1 MRVERRYEASAEAWP
16 DLELVQHMRRGEP
29 AAIRE
34 FYRRFTPVLWK
45 EARRAHVYP
54 ALRDDVVNDCL
65 GDGAMRLMRPE
76 APVPASL
83 TAYLITALRNRMSN
97 DRRAAR
103 RRATLGAASAAVA
116 HAETGERVVRE
127 ACSEASLRASA
138 GPAFEAP
145 PLSPVLA
152 RLWSLIDGAATSE
165 EHRLMRWLAAS
176 VPQSLAA
183 EWLGI
188 THNAARVR
196 ALRLRDRLMGVAL
209 RSGEQWA
216 PEERRELYAFLRRCG
231 CLERARG
238 VLERSRASPPR
249 NAGTGRGD
257 RGSSQEEP

>member
-1 MRVERRYEASAEAWP
+1 MRVERRYEADAEVWP
-16 DLELVQHMRRGEP
+16 DQELVRRMRRDEP
-29 AAIRE
+29 AAVRE
-34 FYRRFTPVLWK
+34 FYRRFTSVLRK
-45 EARRAHVYP
+45 EARRAHVHP
-54 ALRDDVVNDCL
+54 ALCDDVVNDCL

-76 APVPASL
+76 VPAPVSL
-83 TAYLITALRNRMSN
+83 TGYLITALRNRMSN

-103 RRATLGAASAAVA
+103 RRATLGAASAAMA
-116 HAETGERVVRE
+116 QAETGERVVRE

-152 RLWSLIDGAATSE
+152 RLWSLIDGAATAE
-165 EHRLMRWLAAS
+165 EHRLMRWLGAS
-176 VPQSLAA
+176 VPHSLVA

-209 RSGEQWA
+209 RSGERWA

-238 VLERSRASPPR
+238 VLERSRTSPRR
-249 NAGTGRGD
+249 NAGNGRGE
-257 RGSSQEEP
+257 RGSSEEEP